1 MKSFLRVE
9 RTPQQAAS
17 RQDEQE
23 SKESA
28 SRRRSLMGS
37 PKSAQ
42 AILIRERTTEPADQP
57 DNHRSCESMMCRI
70 G

>member
-9 RTPQQAAS
+9 RIPQQAAS

-37 PKSAQ
+37 PESAQ
-42 AILIRERTTEPADQP
+42 PI
-57 DNHRSCESMMCRI
+57 
-70 G
+70 

>member
-28 SRRRSLMGS
+28 SRRHSLMGS
-37 PKSAQ
+37 PESAQ
-42 AILIRERTTEPADQP
+42 AI
-57 DNHRSCESMMCRI
+57 
-70 G
+70 